1 MNEISKEQ
9 LLYMKRTR
17 QHKQFVLF
25 FQLFLFIFFIILWE
39 ITSRAG
45 IINAFIFSSPSRMLA
60 SGKELLLNGQ
70 LLKHLG
76 ITLAETFASFFLVT
90 AVSLFTAI
98 LLWWN
103 NTLSEI
109 LEQLAGAYLRKV
121 LLDRR
126 MQSQQFHIDASVF
139 VHIRDFFR

>member
-45 IINAFIFSSPSRMLA
+45 IINAVPL
-60 SGKELLLNGQ
+60 
-70 LLKHLG
+70 
-76 ITLAETFASFFLVT
+76 
-90 AVSLFTAI
+90 
-98 LLWWN
+98 
-103 NTLSEI
+103 
-109 LEQLAGAYLRKV
+109 
-121 LLDRR
+121 
-126 MQSQQFHIDASVF
+126 
-139 VHIRDFFR
+139 

>member
-45 IINAFIFSSPSRMLA
+45 IMRSSLA
-60 SGKELLLNGQ
+60 ALHECLLLAKNFF
-70 LLKHLG
+70 L
-76 ITLAETFASFFLVT
+76 TASF
-90 AVSLFTAI
+90 
-98 LLWWN
+98 
-103 NTLSEI
+103 
-109 LEQLAGAYLRKV
+109 
-121 LLDRR
+121 
-126 MQSQQFHIDASVF
+126 
-139 VHIRDFFR
+139 

>member
-103 NTLSEI
+103 NTIRRHKNRPVKLFKFFLLLPPCISIIAYKIRI
-109 LEQLAGAYLRKV
+109 LFKCWV
-121 LLDRR
+121 
-126 MQSQQFHIDASVF
+126 
-139 VHIRDFFR
+139 

>member
-45 IINAFIFSSPSRMLA
+45 IINAFILA
-60 SGKELLLNGQ
+60 ALHECLLLAKNFF
-70 LLKHLG
+70 L
-76 ITLAETFASFFLVT
+76 TASF
-90 AVSLFTAI
+90 
-98 LLWWN
+98 
-103 NTLSEI
+103 
-109 LEQLAGAYLRKV
+109 
-121 LLDRR
+121 
-126 MQSQQFHIDASVF
+126 
-139 VHIRDFFR
+139 